1 MPNQW
6 NLTNNPFVDDDFTQ
20 IGSDVYT
27 QFVCNV
33 FKLGSGN

>member
-27 QFVCNV
+27 HLCAMC
-33 FKLGSGN
+33 LS